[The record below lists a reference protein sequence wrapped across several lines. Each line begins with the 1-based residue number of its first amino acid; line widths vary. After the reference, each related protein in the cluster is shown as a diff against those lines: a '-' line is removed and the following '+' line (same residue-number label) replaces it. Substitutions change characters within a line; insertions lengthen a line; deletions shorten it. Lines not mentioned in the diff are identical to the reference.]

1 MFLSPFFAC
10 ERYKYMLS
18 KRSHG
23 GKLGRVNFHE
33 DFRDR
38 YRGRAGYPFHTSV
51 TVPEIFTNVNWFIS
65 SDFDEK
71 GIGAEMCPAIV
82 SEIFIGHAPVSY

>member
-1 MFLSPFFAC
+1 M
-10 ERYKYMLS
+10 YMLY
-18 KRSHG
+18 KWSHG

-38 YRGRAGYPFHTSV
+38 YRGRAGWPFHASV
-51 TVPEIFTNVNWFIS
+51 TVPEVFANVNLFIS
-65 SDFDEK
+65 SDFDGK
-71 GIGAEMCPAIV
+71 GICAEMCPAMV